1 MLPFVSGLFGP
12 DLAIDLGTANT
23 LIGVP
28 GAGVVLDEPSV
39 VAVSPRIRGLLPGG
53 CAVGHLARQ
62 MFGRSPESVTVV
74 RPLRDGVITDSHL
87 CETMLRYFL
96 RKVRPQRFGPRPRV
110 VIAVPGSLT
119 AVEKRAVYSSA
130 LRSGARQ
137 VFLIAQANAAAL
149 GAGLP
154 ITEPLGN
161 LIVDIGGGT
170 TEVAVLSVS
179 GVVAKRSLRVGGDQ
193 MDQALVD
200 HLRRRYALRIGPAA
214 AERLRID
221 GGSAAPLEEERA
233 EEVAG
238 VDIASGL
245 PRRVTVTSPELREAL
260 AESLD
265 RIVDAIRETVD
276 NCGPDLAADLV
287 THGMVLTGGG
297 ALLRSL
303 DQFLAE
309 RTGIPARVASDPA
322 TAVAR
327 GTLICLENF
336 GTWRG
341 TLESTDDDT

>member
-1 MLPFVSGLFGP
+1 ML
-12 DLAIDLGTANT
+12 A
-23 LIGVP
+23 
-28 GAGVVLDEPSV
+28 
-39 VAVSPRIRGLLPGG
+39 
-53 CAVGHLARQ
+53 
-62 MFGRSPESVTVV
+62 
-74 RPLRDGVITDSHL
+74 
-87 CETMLRYFL
+87 YFL
-96 RKVRPQRFGPRPRV
+96 RKVRPQRFGARPRV

-130 LRSGARQ
+130 QRAGSTGVSHCPSEGRGP
-137 VFLIAQANAAAL
+137 

-179 GVVAKRSLRVGGDQ
+179 GVVAHRSLRVGGDQ

-200 HLRRRYALRIGPAA
+200 HLRRRYGLRIGPAA

-221 GGSAAPLEEERA
+221 GGSAPPLEEEQA

-245 PRRVTVTSPELREAL
+245 PRRVTVTSPELRKAL

-276 NCGPDLAADLV
+276 NCGADLAADLV
-287 THGMVLTGGG
+287 THGMVLTGGARCDRSTNSSPNAPAFRPGWRLILRPPWPGELSFVWRISAHG
-297 ALLRSL
+297 AAPWSRPMTTPDS
-303 DQFLAE
+303 DSIGAGISGCSAS
-309 RTGIPARVASDPA
+309 RTDFATCAAIHVAANHAWAVARVA
-322 TAVAR
+322 R
-327 GTLICLENF
+327 WG
-336 GTWRG
+336 WQ
-341 TLESTDDDT
+341 